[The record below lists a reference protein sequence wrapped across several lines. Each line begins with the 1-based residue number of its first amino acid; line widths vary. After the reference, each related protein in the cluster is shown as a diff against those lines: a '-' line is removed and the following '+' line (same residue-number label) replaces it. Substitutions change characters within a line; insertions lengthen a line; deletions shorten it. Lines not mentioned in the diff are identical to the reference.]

1 MLEKLANGSHGHS
14 SFSLH
19 WNIGFAPTH
28 STPLGI
34 SHSGL
39 KQYLALGKHIKQS
52 QGTVQITA
60 KKDGR
65 YEYCFSNQMSTVVDK
80 MVRYVSLSQAERAP
94 LHMSS
99 GCSFNVHGV
108 IYVDDEGKYSLLE
121 GLKRSNLM
129 AP

>member
-1 MLEKLANGSHGHS
+1 MTSTSGYVPLYTAARTWHKQWSHYQLADPD
-14 SFSLH
+14 
-19 WNIGFAPTH
+19 NI
-28 STPLGI
+28 
-34 SHSGL
+34 
-39 KQYLALGKHIKQS
+39 ALGKHIKQS

-80 MVRYVSLSQAERAP
+80 MVRYVSLSQAERAS
-94 LHMSS
+94 LHISY